1 MYKFMRRL
9 LAMTLALAVCM
20 SVVVCPALAD
30 SSEPPV
36 TVTITVDEA
45 DGSKT
50 TTTTTTTTT
59 TSTAGGTTTTQDTE
73 NWESQNVKTDTQE
86 SASGSTTTTV
96 DTNITTDKRGSET
109 TTVSQD
115 STSVSGST
123 TGEEATD
130 VTNTTTTTT
139 VTEDAL
145 ISSETDSKVTT
156 DPTEKWETTST
167 TEGNWTPGTLKPGDV
182 EATEVK
188 SSQSGT
194 ISYDRDTDVTLN
206 MNNGK
211 LTDSQKVT
219 VTAVAASDVA
229 GGKIV
234 LPTAGT
240 TTEEI
245 KDDSGYVIGY
255 KITTI
260 SVEAVADGYRVTTV
274 VAETGNPT
282 GVSDPTVG
290 TPVYGDETAAA
301 EAPQGYTPGETNST
315 VTEGDKT
322 IDTKEVITEIKDS
335 DGRVIGYTITT
346 TKTTTEPSDK
356 KVQPDPTSDVT
367 YIMPEKPEESVTT
380 DAAGN
385 TTTVTV
391 EEIVEDGEVVGY
403 QRNVVV
409 TDARGTE
416 LYTEQEML
424 YRTKKTDSTEVVK
437 DADTLVTT
445 ETTVKTVMGTAL
457 RDGTQTSTK
466 DYTWQTTVNT
476 TEEVY
481 NQLKANGD
489 LYVVYKGTMFQVS
502 AGEGHGTVT
511 MTSVQPN
518 YAGLMPPA
526 NTVDTDKDLYH
537 RTNDDQMSSADP
549 FGGYDF
555 QWLGEYGLESA
566 IRVRTET
573 YATGYQAHQFA
584 LQDASGQK
592 HYVYC
597 ADLMISPQEGYRYNM
612 ENVSDASYY
621 NSESAAKIQAI
632 AVNGYWGTA
641 SGTGSLAAVKQM
653 LQAAKDAGEPLL
665 ADFDISQL
673 TDGEAMAAT
682 QAAIWVFGNSNTDAT
697 RINLDDPVGQYYKGG
712 KTFVDVDAASEARVK
727 ALFDYLLKAP
737 APSSDTTTPLIT
749 EKNFATQTSITVKDK
764 ATDADSNVKTD
775 TVSGKELYKTDVSF
789 SLAIDKSKLTGNLSV
804 KVVDGNGKVLAEKY
818 LATND
823 TNLVGKLFTSES
835 ITADGKYVFRDLEIA
850 PGTMINLTLSG
861 TQNLGFGAYLYTAEV
876 RKGEGENG
884 EDVSSQTFVGL
895 SSGTRQVN
903 LNVGLKFEVEDPTH
917 TTTVYD
923 PATRTDSRTDKK
935 VDTLHQMKVK
945 TETTSQ
951 TQRDWYGTVTTT
963 NTLTQTTHSHRNWSS
978 SFFRYLPT
986 DEPGGGTPEDGDR
999 LRGGWGSFALADN
1012 FISEMIIPDDGVPLA
1027 GVPKTGDLSMLWIV
1041 FSALSVAGY
1050 LLLSR
1055 KKETQV

>member
-20 SVVVCPALAD
+20 SVVVFPALAD

-36 TVTITVDEA
+36 SVTITVKEA

-73 NWESQNVKTDTQE
+73 NWESQNVKTDSQKSE
-86 SASGSTTTTV
+86 AGSTTTTV
-96 DTNITTDKRGSET
+96 DTNITTDKKGSET
-109 TTVSQD
+109 TTVSQNSD
-115 STSVSGST
+115 SVSGST
-123 TGEEATD
+123 TGEEVTD

-139 VTEDAL
+139 ITKDAL
-145 ISSETDSKVTT
+145 ISSETDPEETT
-156 DPTEKWETTST
+156 APTEKWETTST
-167 TEGNWTPGTLKPGDV
+167 TEGNWTPGELKTGTAGSSKV
-182 EATEVK
+182 N

-206 MNNGK
+206 MSSTQT
-211 LTDSQKVT
+211 TDSQEVT

-245 KDDSGYVIGY
+245 KDGSGYVIGY

-274 VAETGNPT
+274 VAETGTNPQI
-282 GVSDPTVG
+282 DPTN
-290 TPVYGDETAAA
+290 TLPVVPVPDSETAAS
-301 EAPQGYTPGETNST
+301 EAPQGYTSGQPDTT
-315 VTEGDKT
+315 VTVGDKT
-322 IDTKEVITEIKDS
+322 INTKEVITEIKDS
-335 DGRVIGYTITT
+335 DGKVIGYTITT

-356 KVQPDPTSDVT
+356 EVPSTAASAVT
-367 YIMPEKPEESVTT
+367 YILPEKPEESVTT

-403 QRNVVV
+403 QRNVII
-409 TDARGTE
+409 TDASGTE

-424 YRTKKTDSTEVVK
+424 YRTEKTDSTQVVK
-437 DADTLVTT
+437 DTNKLVTT

-466 DYTWQTTVNT
+466 KYTWQTTVNT
-476 TEEVY
+476 TEDVY
-481 NQLKANGD
+481 NQVKADGEV
-489 LYVVYKGTMFQVS
+489 YVVYKGTLFRVEP
-502 AGEGHGTVT
+502 GTGHGTVT

-518 YAGLMPPA
+518 YAGLMPA
-526 NTVDTDKDLYH
+526 TGVVDRDKDLYH
-537 RTNDDQMSSADP
+537 RYNEDELKNANS
-549 FGGYDF
+549 FGTYDF

-566 IRVRTET
+566 IRVQTNKANT
-573 YATGYQAHQFA
+573 YQAHQFV
-584 LQDASGQK
+584 LKDEDGNN

-597 ADLMISPQEGYRYNM
+597 ADLMTSPQEGFRYNM
-612 ENVSDASYY
+612 ENVFDASYY
-621 NSESAAKIQAI
+621 GSDAAKQIQAI

-641 SGTGSLAAVKQM
+641 SGTGSLTAVKDM
-653 LQAAKDAGEPLL
+653 LKAAWDNDNDLKAVFPNKRDIDA
-665 ADFDISQL
+665 L
-673 TDGEAMAAT
+673 TDGEALTAT
-682 QAAIWVFGNSNTDAT
+682 QAAIWVYGNSNSTSAHVT
-697 RINLDDPVGQYYKGG
+697 ENDPVGCYYLGNEVF
-712 KTFVDVDAASEARVK
+712 TTMDSASEARTK
-727 ALFDYLLKAP
+727 ALFDYLCKTP

-749 EKNFATQTSITVKDK
+749 KKDFATEASITVKDK
-764 ATDADSNVKTD
+764 LANDK
-775 TVSGKELYKTDVSF
+775 YKTDVSF
-789 SLAIDKSKLTGNLSV
+789 NLAIDKSKLTGNLSV
-804 KVVDGNGKVLAEKY
+804 KVMDSSGKVLAEKY

-835 ITADGKYVFRDLEIA
+835 ITSDGKYVFRDLEIA
-850 PGTMINLTLSG
+850 PGTMINLALSG
-861 TQNLGFGAYLYTAEV
+861 TQDLGFGAYLYTAEV
-876 RKGEGENG
+876 K
-884 EDVSSQTFVGL
+884 STSPSHSQTFVGL
-895 SSGTRQVN
+895 SEGTRQVN
-903 LNVGLKFEVEDPTH
+903 LNVDLKFEVEDPTH
-917 TTTVYD
+917 TTTAYD
-923 PATRTDSRTDKK
+923 PATRLDTRTDSK

-1012 FISEMIIPDDGVPLA
+1012 FISEMIIPDEGVPLA
-1027 GVPKTGDLSMLWIV
+1027 GVPKTGDLSILWIAL
-1041 FSALSVAGY
+1041 SAVSVAGY